1 MNDWKFL
8 SFCFSQFNPIP
19 IPFSLTWRLRTFES
33 TQQWPSNFNTQKKKH
48 QTPVNNITITTTFS
62 STTLLQSSAPLSK
75 SSLLCIAASE
85 FRPPYVFST
94 KSQRGDD
101 TTVATTTSSK
111 KEPPQHTRKP
121 TTNHHKPLSRR
132 NDNKSR
138 SFSRIWKLEI
148 TPLPRIKKKKKQIH
162 PNNQRPTSPSTPTKI
177 LFSLC
182 LSDVNHHV
190 TNVVIIEVKMN
201 F

>member
-1 MNDWKFL
+1 MAVKF
-8 SFCFSQFNPIP
+8 QH
-19 IPFSLTWRLRTFES
+19 T
-33 TQQWPSNFNTQKKKH
+33 KKKH

-132 NDNKSR
+132 NDKSR

-148 TPLPRIKKKKKQIH
+148 TPLSRIKKKKKQIH

-177 LFSLC
+177 FFSLC